1 MVTKERSEL
10 WVRIIIKRSNNGG
23 KNNFQKMPLR
33 IIEREV
39 SVEVTVNAY
48 RSESQLK
55 NPKDVTFTAH

>member
-1 MVTKERSEL
+1 M
-10 WVRIIIKRSNNGG
+10 IIKRSNNGG
-23 KNNFQKMPLR
+23 KNNFEKMPLR